1 MPNKNEVYPYV
12 FLRGAIW
19 EDKLYISRGKAYGI
33 SNIIEKL
40 YSYLVPAKYP
50 HTNKTHK
57 K

>member
-33 SNIIEKL
+33 SNVIEKH